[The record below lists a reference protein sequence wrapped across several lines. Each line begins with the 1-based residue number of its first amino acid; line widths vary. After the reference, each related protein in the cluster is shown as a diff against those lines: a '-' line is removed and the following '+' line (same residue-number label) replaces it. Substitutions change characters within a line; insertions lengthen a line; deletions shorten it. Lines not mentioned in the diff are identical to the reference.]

1 MYHPRKDE
9 NGNSVK
15 LHHPSQ
21 PSIISAWA
29 DSAATACVVP
39 DGLMPEAVNGIA
51 TTAWKDHPK
60 TPHDWDMLAETMPL
74 IEPSFHAPAGLKKS
88 SGVVVREPDG
98 RVWVVAPSNAFGGY
112 KATFPK
118 GRLDGKSAKVT
129 ALIEAFEESGLRVRL
144 LSHLI
149 DVARSTTYTRY
160 YLAERVG
167 GNPADMGW
175 ESQAVILAPLA
186 ALPVLLNNSNDL
198 PIIEELKHH
207 DE

>member
-1 MYHPRKDE
+1 M
-9 NGNSVK
+9 
-15 LHHPSQ
+15 
-21 PSIISAWA
+21 
-29 DSAATACVVP
+29 
-39 DGLMPEAVNGIA
+39 
-51 TTAWKDHPK
+51 
-60 TPHDWDMLAETMPL
+60 
-74 IEPSFHAPAGLKKS
+74 
-88 SGVVVREPDG
+88 
-98 RVWVVAPSNAFGGY
+98 VAPSNAFGGY

>member
-1 MYHPRKDE
+1 
-9 NGNSVK
+9 
-15 LHHPSQ
+15 
-21 PSIISAWA
+21 
-29 DSAATACVVP
+29 
-39 DGLMPEAVNGIA
+39 MPEAVNGIA
-51 TTAWKDHPK
+51 TTAWKAHPK

-144 LSHLI
+144 LSHLSRGFFRGESFS
-149 DVARSTTYTRY
+149 AATQTMLHAPATT
-160 YLAERVG
+160 RVRCR
-167 GNPADMGW
+167 
-175 ESQAVILAPLA
+175 
-186 ALPVLLNNSNDL
+186 
-198 PIIEELKHH
+198 K
-207 DE
+207 